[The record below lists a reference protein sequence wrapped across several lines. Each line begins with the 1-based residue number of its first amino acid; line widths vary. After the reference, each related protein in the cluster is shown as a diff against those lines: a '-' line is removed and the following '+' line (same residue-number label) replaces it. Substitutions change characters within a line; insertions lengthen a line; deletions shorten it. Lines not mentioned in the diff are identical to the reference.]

1 MAVTSLDGVISTRVR
16 LGGRVI
22 FQSSAGGDALAAHA
36 SRFIVSKSV
45 SKIVDGEVVGSK
57 WVGAGGPESS

>member
-1 MAVTSLDGVISTRVR
+1 VAVSFFNHQPVGMRWRILEIS
-16 LGGRVI
+16 
-22 FQSSAGGDALAAHA
+22 AHA

-57 WVGAGGPESS
+57 WVGAGGPEFS